1 MNGHPCHPAVES
13 LAHAH
18 VRELLR
24 SWGSFLTAVE
34 LECAVSSRTR
44 ISAGAAAAAL
54 QKVADDVLRMT
65 RDFRELRRSEEE
77 LQQELRRLER
87 QVEVLCRVLEER
99 QVVGV

>member
-1 MNGHPCHPAVES
+1 MNGQPCHPAVES
-13 LAHAH
+13 LTHAH
-18 VRELLR
+18 IRELLR

-54 QKVADDVLRMT
+54 QKVADDVLHMT
-65 RDFRELRRSEEE
+65 RDCRELRRNGDE
-77 LQQELRRLER
+77 LRQELRRVER
-87 QVEVLCRVLEER
+87 QVEKLCRVLEER